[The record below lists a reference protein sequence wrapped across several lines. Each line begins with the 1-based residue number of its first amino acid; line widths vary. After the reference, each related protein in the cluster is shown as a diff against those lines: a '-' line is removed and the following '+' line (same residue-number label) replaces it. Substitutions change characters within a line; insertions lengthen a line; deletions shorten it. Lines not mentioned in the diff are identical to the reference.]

1 MGSRRKLL
9 IIESPAKAKAL
20 KSYLG
25 REWTVTASMG
35 HVRDLPLHRI
45 GVAGDDFQPA
55 YTILPEK
62 RKTLAKLKKDAEG
75 FETIFLAAD
84 PDREGEAICWHLAEL
99 LADGTRVFKRLRF
112 NAVTREAVTKAAA
125 HPGSI
130 DMDLVNAQQAR
141 RVMDRLV
148 GYRISPYLWRTLG
161 KGLSAGRVQT
171 VALRLITDREAEIKA
186 FKSTEY
192 WQVTADFQQG
202 DSRFTALLHRIG
214 GKRADGARFAPG
226 TREQVEAITPAIRTL
241 DWAVTSVD
249 RVKKLR
255 KPSPPF
261 ITSTL
266 QAAGAGISMSPGT
279 VMRNA
284 QQLYEGV
291 ELDGESVGLIT
302 YMRTDSVRISPEAVD
317 QCREVIGGIFGS
329 GLLSPSPRRFRASG
343 GSQDAHEAIRPT
355 DMNHTPDSLAGRLEA
370 GLLKLYTMIWN
381 RFAATQM
388 SDAVTEETSVTFQG
402 GDFVFLATGGRLTEP
417 GFSTVDPGQIRIP
430 RPIAAAVTGKAD
442 LLDIRAEQ
450 KFTEPPSRFGEASL
464 VTEMKKKGI
473 GRPSTYV
480 AILSTLKKRGYID
493 LREKKL
499 HPTDLGVRTVELLV
513 GLFPQL
519 FEVGFT
525 AGMEQT
531 LDMVAAG
538 DMDYVSAVKSL
549 AVPLETSLTHAM
561 SRLPEVRRELTSQ
574 TDQTCPQCGKPLL
587 DKWGR
592 FGRFLA
598 CSGYPD
604 CRYTRPVDEE
614 GAQGHNAAPVR
625 ACPDCGSP
633 MTVRSGKFGPYLSC
647 TAASCG
653 KKSPM
658 PTGVHCPLD
667 GCSGELV
674 TRRSQ
679 KGRTFYS
686 CSRYP
691 DCDFAMW
698 NPPMDTPCP
707 RCGFPIQ
714 EKRVKGVYCPRCKKK
729 TDL

>member
-25 REWTVTASMG
+25 RDWTVTASMG

-45 GVAGDDFQPA
+45 GVAGDDFQPS

-62 RKTLAKLKKDAEG
+62 RKTLAKLKKDAAG

-112 NAVTREAVTKAAA
+112 NAVTREAVTRAAA

-148 GYRISPYLWRTLG
+148 GYRISPYLWRTRG

-171 VALRLITDREAEIKA
+171 VALRLITDREAEIGA
-186 FKSTEY
+186 FKTTEY
-192 WQVTADFQQG
+192 WQVTADFEQG
-202 DSRFTALLHRIG
+202 DSLFTALLHRIG
-214 GKRADGARFAPG
+214 GRRADGARFAPG
-226 TREQVEAITPAIRTL
+226 SRGQVEGITPAIRAR
-241 DWAVTSVD
+241 DWEVTSVV
-249 RVKKLR
+249 RAEKLR

-317 QCREVIGGIFGS
+317 QCREVVGGIFGTA
-329 GLLSPSPRRFRASG
+329 LLSPSPRRFRASG

-355 DMNHTPDSLAGRLEA
+355 DMTRTPDSLSGRLDPA
-370 GLLKLYTMIWN
+370 LLRLYTMIWN

-388 SDAVTEETSVTFQG
+388 ADAVIEETSVTFEG
-402 GDFVFLATGGRLTEP
+402 GEFVFVATGGRLTVP
-417 GFSTVDPGQIRIP
+417 GFSLADPIQIRIP
-430 RPIAAAVTGKAD
+430 KPIAAAEKGSAV
-442 LLDIRAEQ
+442 LLDLRSEQ
-450 KFTEPPSRFGEASL
+450 RFTEPPARFGEASL

-493 LREKKL
+493 LRDKKL

-513 GLFPQL
+513 GLFPDL

-538 DMDYVSAVKSL
+538 EMDYVSAVKGL
-549 AVPLETSLTHAM
+549 AVPLEASLTHAM
-561 SRLPEVRRELTSQ
+561 TRLPEVRRELTSQ
-574 TDQTCPQCGKPLL
+574 TDQKCPQCGRPLL

-598 CSGYPD
+598 CSGYPE
-604 CRYTRPVDEE
+604 CRYTRPVEE
-614 GAQGHNAAPVR
+614 NGAQGNTAAPLR
-625 ACPDCGSP
+625 TCPDCGSS
-633 MTVRSGKFGPYLSC
+633 MTVRSGKFGAYLSC
-647 TAASCG
+647 SSASCG

-658 PTGVHCPLD
+658 PTGVHCPLE

-691 DCDFAMW
+691 DCDFALW
-698 NPPMDTPCP
+698 NPPLDTPCP

-729 TDL
+729 TD

>member
-25 REWTVTASMG
+25 RDWTVTASMG

-62 RKTLAKLKKDAEG
+62 RKTLTKLKKDAEG

-99 LADGTRVFKRLRF
+99 LGNETRVFKRLRF
-112 NAVTREAVTKAAA
+112 NAVTRDAVTKAAA

-130 DMDLVNAQQAR
+130 DMNLVNAQQAR

-171 VALRLITDREAEIKA
+171 VALRLITDREAEIAA
-186 FKSTEY
+186 FRSTEY
-192 WQVTADFQQG
+192 WQVTADFKQG
-202 DSRFTALLHRIG
+202 DSLFTALLHRIG
-214 GKRADGARFAPG
+214 GKRADGSRFAPG
-226 TREQVEAITPAIRTL
+226 TRGQVEEITPAIRTQN
-241 DWAVTSVD
+241 WTVTSVE
-249 RVKKLR
+249 RLKKFR

-317 QCREVIGGIFGS
+317 QCREVVGGIFGA

-355 DMNHTPDSLAGRLEA
+355 DMGRTPDSLAGRLEP
-370 GLLKLYTMIWN
+370 GLLRLYTMIWN

-388 SDAVTEETSVTFQG
+388 ADAGIEETSVTFQG
-402 GDFVFLATGGRLTEP
+402 GEFVFLATGGRLTDP
-417 GFSTVDPGQIRIP
+417 GFTLADPSQVRIP
-430 RPIAAAVTGKAD
+430 KPIAAAVTGKAD
-442 LLDIRAEQ
+442 LLDLRAEQ
-450 KFTEPPSRFGEASL
+450 KFTEPPARFGEASL

-493 LREKKL
+493 LREKRL
-499 HPTDLGVRTVELLV
+499 HPTDLGMRTVELLV
-513 GLFPQL
+513 GLFPHL

-538 DMDYVSAVKSL
+538 EMDYVSAVKSL
-549 AVPLETSLTHAM
+549 AVPLEASLTQAM
-561 SRLPEVRRELTSQ
+561 SKLPEVRRELTSQ

-604 CRYTRPVDEE
+604 CRYTRPVE
-614 GAQGHNAAPVR
+614 GEATPKNTLPVR
-625 ACPDCGSP
+625 ECPDCGSP
-633 MTVRSGKFGPYLSC
+633 MTVRSGKFGAYLSC
-647 TAASCG
+647 SSASCG

-679 KGRTFYS
+679 KGRTFFS

-698 NPPMDTPCP
+698 NPPVDTTCP

-714 EKRVKGVYCPRCKKK
+714 EKRAKGVYCPRCKKK

>member
-25 REWTVTASMG
+25 RDWTVTASMG

-45 GVAGDDFQPA
+45 GVAGDDFQPS

-62 RKTLAKLKKDAEG
+62 RKTLAKLKKDAAG

-112 NAVTREAVTKAAA
+112 NAVTREAVTRAAA

-171 VALRLITDREAEIKA
+171 VALRLITDREAEIGA
-186 FKSTEY
+186 FKTTEY
-192 WQVTADFQQG
+192 WQVTADFEQG
-202 DSRFTALLHRIG
+202 DSLFTALLHRIG
-214 GKRADGARFAPG
+214 GRRADGARFAPG
-226 TREQVEAITPAIRTL
+226 SRGQVEGITPAIRAR
-241 DWAVTSVD
+241 DWEVTSVV
-249 RVKKLR
+249 RAEKLR

-317 QCREVIGGIFGS
+317 QCREVVGGIFGTA
-329 GLLSPSPRRFRASG
+329 LLSPSPRRFRASG

-355 DMNHTPDSLAGRLEA
+355 DMTRTPDSLSGRLDPA
-370 GLLKLYTMIWN
+370 LLRLYTMIWN

-388 SDAVTEETSVTFQG
+388 ADAVIEETSVTFEG
-402 GDFVFLATGGRLTEP
+402 GEFVFVATGGRLTVP
-417 GFSTVDPGQIRIP
+417 GFSLADPIQIRIP
-430 RPIAAAVTGKAD
+430 KPIAAAEKGSAV
-442 LLDIRAEQ
+442 LLDLRSEQ
-450 KFTEPPSRFGEASL
+450 RFTEPPARFGEASL

-493 LREKKL
+493 LRDKKL

-513 GLFPQL
+513 GLFPDL

-538 DMDYVSAVKSL
+538 EMDYVSAVKGL
-549 AVPLETSLTHAM
+549 AVPLEASLTHAM
-561 SRLPEVRRELTSQ
+561 TRLPEVRRELTSQ
-574 TDQTCPQCGKPLL
+574 TDQKCPQCGRPLL

-598 CSGYPD
+598 CSGYPE
-604 CRYTRPVDEE
+604 CRYTRPVEE
-614 GAQGHNAAPVR
+614 NGAQGNTAAPVR
-625 ACPDCGSP
+625 TCPDCGSS
-633 MTVRSGKFGPYLSC
+633 MTVRSGKFGAYLSC
-647 TAASCG
+647 SSASCG

-658 PTGVHCPLD
+658 PTGVHCPLE

-691 DCDFAMW
+691 DCDFALW
-698 NPPMDTPCP
+698 NPPLDTPCP

-729 TDL
+729 TD

>member
-1 MGSRRKLL
+1 MMASRKKLL

-25 REWTVTASMG
+25 RDWTVTASMG

-45 GVAGDDFQPA
+45 GVTGDDFQPA
-55 YTILPEK
+55 YTILPDK
-62 RKTLAKLKKDAEG
+62 RKTVAKLRKDAEG
-75 FETIFLAAD
+75 FDTIFLAAD

-99 LADGTRVFKRLRF
+99 LAGENRVFRRLRF
-112 NAVTREAVTKAAA
+112 NAVTRDAVTKAAA

-130 DMDLVNAQQAR
+130 DMNLVNAQQAR

-171 VALRLITDREAEIKA
+171 VALRLITDREEEIAA
-186 FKSTEY
+186 FRSEEY
-192 WQVTADFQQG
+192 WLVSAEFRQG
-202 DSRFTALLHRIG
+202 GSSFTAVLHRVD
-214 GKRADGARFAPG
+214 GKRADGPRFAPG
-226 TREQVEAITPAIRTL
+226 TREQVDALIPLIRGKSWTVS
-241 DWAVTSVD
+241 AVE
-249 RVKKLR
+249 RVERIR

-317 QCREVIGGIFGS
+317 QCRAVVAELFGDK
-329 GLLSPSPRRFRASG
+329 LLSPSPRRFRASG

-355 DMNHTPDSLAGRLEA
+355 DMRRTPDSLAGILEP
-370 GLLKLYTMIWN
+370 GLLKLYTLIWN

-388 SDAVTEETSVTFQG
+388 ADATVEETSVYFQG
-402 GDFVFLATGGRLTEP
+402 GDLIFLATGGRLTEP
-417 GFSTVDPGQIRIP
+417 GFSLADPAQIRIP
-430 RPIAAAVTGKAD
+430 KPIAPAETGPAD
-442 LLDIRAEQ
+442 LVDLRTEQ
-450 KFTEPPSRFGEASL
+450 KFTEPPARFGEASL
-464 VTEMKKKGI
+464 VTEMKKRGI

-480 AILSTLKKRGYID
+480 AILSTLKKRGYVE
-493 LREKKL
+493 LREKRL
-499 HPTDLGVRTVELLV
+499 HPTDLGMRTVALLT
-513 GLFPQL
+513 GLFPNL
-519 FEVGFT
+519 FDIGFT
-525 AGMEQT
+525 AGMEET
-531 LDMVAAG
+531 LDSVAAG
-538 DMDYVSAVKSL
+538 EMDYAEAVKSL
-549 AVPLETSLTHAM
+549 ADPMESSLTEAM
-561 SRLPEVRRELTSQ
+561 KKLPEVRRELTAV
-574 TDQTCPQCGKPLL
+574 TDQSCPQCGKPLL

-598 CSGYPD
+598 CSGYPG
-604 CRYTRPVDEE
+604 CRYTRPIE
-614 GAQGHNAAPVR
+614 GDRETARAAELER

-633 MTVRSGKFGPYLSC
+633 MTLRTGRFGAYLSC
-647 TAASCG
+647 SNASCG
-653 KKSPM
+653 KRSPL
-658 PTGVHCPLD
+658 PTGVHCPLP
-667 GCSGELV
+667 GCAGELV

-698 NPPMDTPCP
+698 NEPLNTPCP

-714 EKRVKGVYCPRCKKK
+714 EKRAKGVYCPRCKKK
-729 TDL
+729 TD

>member
-25 REWTVTASMG
+25 RDWTVTASMG

-45 GVAGDDFQPA
+45 GVAGEDFQPA

-112 NAVTREAVTKAAA
+112 NAVTRDAVTKAAA

-130 DMDLVNAQQAR
+130 DMNLVNAQQAR

-171 VALRLITDREAEIKA
+171 VALRLITDREAEIAA
-186 FKSTEY
+186 FRSTEY
-192 WQVTADFQQG
+192 WQVTADFKQG
-202 DSRFTALLHRIG
+202 DSLFTALLHRIG
-214 GKRADGARFAPG
+214 GRRADGARFAPG
-226 TREQVEAITPAIRTL
+226 TREQVEEITPAIRTQE
-241 DWAVTSVD
+241 WTITSVD

-255 KPSPPF
+255 KPAPPF

-266 QAAGAGISMSPGT
+266 QAGGAAISMSPGT

-317 QCREVIGGIFGS
+317 QCREVVGGIFGA

-355 DMNHTPDSLAGRLEA
+355 DMTRTPESLAGRLDPA
-370 GLLKLYTMIWN
+370 LHRLYTMIWN

-388 SDAVTEETSVTFQG
+388 SDAGIEETSVTFQG
-402 GDFVFLATGGRLTEP
+402 GEFVFLATGGRLTEP
-417 GFSTVDPGQIRIP
+417 GFTLADPAQVRIP
-430 RPIAAAVTGKAD
+430 RPIAAAVTGRAD
-442 LLDIRAEQ
+442 LLDLRAEQ
-450 KFTEPPSRFGEASL
+450 KFTEPPARFGEASL

-493 LREKKL
+493 LREKRL
-499 HPTDLGVRTVELLV
+499 HPTDLGVRTVELLL
-513 GLFPQL
+513 GLFPHL

-538 DMDYVSAVKSL
+538 EMDYVSAVKSL
-549 AVPLETSLTHAM
+549 AVPLESSLTDAM
-561 SRLPEVRRELTSQ
+561 KKLPEVRRELTSQ
-574 TDQTCPQCGKPLL
+574 TDQICPQCGKPLL

-604 CRYTRPVDEE
+604 CRYTRPFEDEVTR
-614 GAQGHNAAPVR
+614 ANAAVPVR

-633 MTVRSGKFGPYLSC
+633 MTVRTGKFGAYLSC
-647 TAASCG
+647 SSSSCG
-653 KKSPM
+653 KKSPI

-674 TRRSQ
+674 TKRSQ

-698 NPPMDTPCP
+698 NPPIDTPCP

-714 EKRVKGVYCPRCKKK
+714 EKRAKGVYCPRCKKK
-729 TDL
+729 NDQ

>member
-1 MGSRRKLL
+1 MGSRKKLL

-45 GVAGDDFQPA
+45 GVAGEDFQPA

-99 LADGTRVFKRLRF
+99 LGDGTRIFKRLRF
-112 NAVTREAVTKAAA
+112 NAVTREAVTRAAA
-125 HPGSI
+125 HPDSI
-130 DMDLVNAQQAR
+130 DMNLVNAQQAR

-171 VALRLITDREAEIKA
+171 VSLRLITDREAEIEA
-186 FKSTEY
+186 FRSTEY
-192 WQVTADFQQG
+192 WQVTVDFKQG
-202 DSRFTALLHRIG
+202 DSRFAALLHRIG
-214 GKRADGARFAPG
+214 GKRADGSRFAPG
-226 TREQVEAITPAIRTL
+226 TREQVEGITPAIRNQ
-241 DWAVTSVD
+241 DWTVTSVD

-255 KPSPPF
+255 KPSGPF

-317 QCREVIGGIFGS
+317 QCREVIGGIFGT

-355 DMNHTPDSLAGRLEA
+355 DMSRTPESLAGRLEP

-388 SDAVTEETSVTFQG
+388 ADAGIEETSVTFQG
-402 GDFVFLATGGRLTEP
+402 GEFVFLATGGRLTEP
-417 GFSTVDPGQIRIP
+417 GFTLADPAQVRIP
-430 RPIAAAVTGKAD
+430 KPIAAAVTGRAD
-442 LLDIRAEQ
+442 LLDLRTEQ
-450 KFTEPPSRFGEASL
+450 KFTEPPARFGEASL
-464 VTEMKKKGI
+464 VTEMKNKGI

-499 HPTDLGVRTVELLV
+499 HPTDLGMRTVELLV
-513 GLFPQL
+513 GLFPHL

-538 DMDYVSAVKSL
+538 EMDYVSAVKSL
-549 AVPLETSLTHAM
+549 AVPLEASLTHAM
-561 SRLPEVRRELTSQ
+561 KKLPEVRRELTSQ

-598 CSGYPD
+598 CSGYPE
-604 CRYTRPVDEE
+604 CRYTRPVE
-614 GAQGHNAAPVR
+614 GEATQGNTPAPVR

-633 MTVRSGKFGPYLSC
+633 MTVRSGKFGAYLSC
-647 TAASCG
+647 SNASCG

-658 PTGVHCPLD
+658 PAGVHCPLD

-698 NPPMDTPCP
+698 NPPIDAPCP

-729 TDL
+729 TD

>member
-25 REWTVTASMG
+25 RDWTVTASMG

-45 GVAGDDFQPA
+45 GVTGEEFQPA

-125 HPGSI
+125 HPGCI
-130 DMDLVNAQQAR
+130 DMNLVNAQQAR

-171 VALRLITDREAEIKA
+171 VALRLITDREAEITA
-186 FKSTEY
+186 FKSAEY
-192 WQVTADFQQG
+192 WQVTADFKQG

-214 GKRADGARFAPG
+214 GRRADGARFAPG
-226 TREQVEAITPAIRTL
+226 TREQVEEITPAIRTR
-241 DWAVTSVD
+241 DWAVISVD
-249 RVKKLR
+249 RAKKVR

-279 VMRNA
+279 VMRHA

-317 QCREVIGGIFGS
+317 QCREAVVGIFGD

-355 DMNHTPDSLAGRLEA
+355 DMNRTPDSLAGRLDP

-388 SDAVTEETSVTFQG
+388 ADAEIEETSVTFQG
-402 GDFVFLATGGRLTEP
+402 GEFVFLATGGRLTKP
-417 GFSTVDPGQIRIP
+417 GFSAADPTQIRIP
-430 RPIAAAVTGKAD
+430 RPIAAAEKGRAD
-442 LLDIRAEQ
+442 LLDLRAEQ
-450 KFTEPPSRFGEASL
+450 KFTEPPARFGEASL
-464 VTEMKKKGI
+464 VTEMKKQGI

-513 GLFPQL
+513 GLFPHL

-538 DMDYVSAVKSL
+538 EMDYVSAVKGL

-561 SRLPEVRRELTSQ
+561 TKLPEVRRELTSQ

-598 CSGYPD
+598 CSGYPN
-604 CRYTRPVDEE
+604 CRYTRPVEEE
-614 GAQGHNAAPVR
+614 GTQGNTAAPVR
-625 ACPDCGSP
+625 ECPDCGSP
-633 MTVRSGKFGPYLSC
+633 MTVRSGKFGAYLSC
-647 TAASCG
+647 SSASCDR
-653 KKSPM
+653 KSPM

-714 EKRVKGVYCPRCKKK
+714 EKKAKGVYCPRCKKK
-729 TDL
+729 TD

>member
-25 REWTVTASMG
+25 RDWTVTASMG

-45 GVAGDDFQPA
+45 GVAGDDFQPS

-62 RKTLAKLKKDAEG
+62 RKTLAKLKKDAAG

-99 LADGTRVFKRLRF
+99 LAGGTRVFKRLRF
-112 NAVTREAVTKAAA
+112 NAVTREAVTRAAA

-130 DMDLVNAQQAR
+130 DMNLVNAQQAR

-171 VALRLITDREAEIKA
+171 VALRLITDREAEIGA
-186 FKSTEY
+186 FKTTEY
-192 WQVTADFQQG
+192 WQVTADFEQG
-202 DSRFTALLHRIG
+202 DSLFTALLHRIG
-214 GKRADGARFAPG
+214 GRRADGARFAPG
-226 TREQVEAITPAIRTL
+226 SRGQVEGITPAIRAR
-241 DWAVTSVD
+241 DWEVTSVV
-249 RVKKLR
+249 RAEKLR

-317 QCREVIGGIFGS
+317 QCREVVGGIFGT

-355 DMNHTPDSLAGRLEA
+355 DMKRTPDSLSGRLDP
-370 GLLKLYTMIWN
+370 GLLRLYTMIWN

-388 SDAVTEETSVTFQG
+388 ADAVIEETSVTFEG
-402 GDFVFLATGGRLTEP
+402 GEFVFVATGGRLTVP
-417 GFSTVDPGQIRIP
+417 GFSLADPIQIRIP
-430 RPIAAAVTGKAD
+430 KPIAAAEKGSAV
-442 LLDIRAEQ
+442 LLDLRSEQ
-450 KFTEPPSRFGEASL
+450 RFTEPPARFGEASL

-493 LREKKL
+493 LRDKKL

-513 GLFPQL
+513 GLFPNL

-538 DMDYVSAVKSL
+538 EMDYVSAVKGL
-549 AVPLETSLTHAM
+549 ALPLEASLNNAM
-561 SRLPEVRRELTSQ
+561 TRLPEVRRELTSQ
-574 TDQTCPQCGKPLL
+574 TDQKWCGRPLL

-598 CSGYPD
+598 CSGYPE
-604 CRYTRPVDEE
+604 CRFTRPVEE
-614 GAQGHNAAPVR
+614 NVAQGNTAAPVR
-625 ACPDCGSP
+625 TCPDCGSS
-633 MTVRSGKFGPYLSC
+633 MTVRSGKFGAYLSC
-647 TAASCG
+647 SSVSCG

-658 PTGVHCPLD
+658 PTGVHCPLE

-691 DCDFAMW
+691 DCDFALW
-698 NPPMDTPCP
+698 NPPLDTPCP

-714 EKRVKGVYCPRCKKK
+714 EKRVKGVFCPRCKKK
-729 TDL
+729 TD

>member
-1 MGSRRKLL
+1 
-9 IIESPAKAKAL
+9 
-20 KSYLG
+20 
-25 REWTVTASMG
+25 
-35 HVRDLPLHRI
+35 
-45 GVAGDDFQPA
+45 
-55 YTILPEK
+55 
-62 RKTLAKLKKDAEG
+62 
-75 FETIFLAAD
+75 
-84 PDREGEAICWHLAEL
+84 
-99 LADGTRVFKRLRF
+99 
-112 NAVTREAVTKAAA
+112 
-125 HPGSI
+125 
-130 DMDLVNAQQAR
+130 
-141 RVMDRLV
+141 MDRLV

-171 VALRLITDREAEIKA
+171 VALRLITDREAEIGA
-186 FKSTEY
+186 FKTAEY
-192 WQVTADFQQG
+192 WQVTADFKQG
-202 DSRFTALLHRIG
+202 DSMFTALLHRIG
-214 GKRADGARFAPG
+214 GRRADGARFAPDSRG
-226 TREQVEAITPAIRTL
+226 QVEGITPAIRASDWEVTL
-241 DWAVTSVD
+241 VVCAE
-249 RVKKLR
+249 KLR

-317 QCREVIGGIFGS
+317 QCREVVGGIFGT

-355 DMNHTPDSLAGRLEA
+355 DMKRTPDSLSGRLDP
-370 GLLKLYTMIWN
+370 GLLRLYTMIWN

-388 SDAVTEETSVTFQG
+388 ADAVIEETSVTFEG
-402 GDFVFLATGGRLTEP
+402 GEFVFVATGGRLTVP
-417 GFSTVDPGQIRIP
+417 GFSLADPIQIRIP
-430 RPIAAAVTGKAD
+430 KPIAAAEKGSAV
-442 LLDIRAEQ
+442 LLDLRSEQ
-450 KFTEPPSRFGEASL
+450 RFTEPPARFGEASL

-480 AILSTLKKRGYID
+480 AILSTLNKRGYID
-493 LREKKL
+493 LRDKKL

-513 GLFPQL
+513 GLFPDL

-538 DMDYVSAVKSL
+538 EMDYVSAVKGL
-549 AVPLETSLTHAM
+549 AVPLEASLTHAM
-561 SRLPEVRRELTSQ
+561 TRLPEVRRELTSQ
-574 TDQTCPQCGKPLL
+574 TDQKCPQCGRPLL

-598 CSGYPD
+598 CSGYPE
-604 CRYTRPVDEE
+604 CRFTRPVEE
-614 GAQGHNAAPVR
+614 NGAQGNTEAPVR
-625 ACPDCGSP
+625 TCPDCGSS
-633 MTVRSGKFGPYLSC
+633 MTVRSGKFGAYLSC
-647 TAASCG
+647 SSASCG

-658 PTGVHCPLD
+658 PTGVHCPLE

-691 DCDFAMW
+691 DGDFALW
-698 NPPMDTPCP
+698 NPPLDTPCP

-714 EKRVKGVYCPRCKKK
+714 EKRVKGVFCPRCKKK
-729 TDL
+729 TD

>member
-1 MGSRRKLL
+1 MGSRKKLL

-25 REWTVTASMG
+25 RDWTVTASMG

-45 GVAGDDFQPA
+45 GVAGEDFQPS
-55 YTILPEK
+55 YTILPDK
-62 RKTLAKLKKDAEG
+62 RKILARLKKDADG

-99 LADGTRVFKRLRF
+99 LAGGNRVFKRLRF

-130 DMDLVNAQQAR
+130 DMNLVNAQQAR

-171 VALRLITDREAEIKA
+171 VALRLITDREAEIAA
-186 FKSTEY
+186 FRSTEY

-214 GKRADGARFAPG
+214 GKRADGSRFAPG
-226 TREQVEAITPAIRTL
+226 TREQVEAITPAIRTR

-249 RVKKLR
+249 RVEKLR
-255 KPSPPF
+255 KPAPPF

-317 QCREVIGGIFGS
+317 QCREVVGGVFGAA
-329 GLLSPSPRRFRASG
+329 LLSPSPRRFRASG

-355 DMNHTPDSLAGRLEA
+355 DMNRTPGSLAGRLET
-370 GLLKLYTMIWN
+370 GLHKLYTMIWN

-388 SDAVTEETSVTFQG
+388 TDAVLEETSVTFQG
-402 GDFVFLATGGRLTEP
+402 GEFVFLATGGRLTEP
-417 GFSTVDPGQIRIP
+417 GFSTADPGQIRIP
-430 RPIAAAVTGKAD
+430 RPIDAAVTGGAD
-442 LLDIRAEQ
+442 LLDLRAEQ
-450 KFTEPPSRFGEASL
+450 RFTEPPARFGEASL
-464 VTEMKKKGI
+464 VTEMKKRGI

-493 LREKKL
+493 LREKRL
-499 HPTDLGVRTVELLV
+499 HPTDLGMRTVGLLA
-513 GLFPQL
+513 GLFPHL
-519 FEVGFT
+519 FEIGFT

-531 LDMVAAG
+531 LDMVASG
-538 DMDYVSAVKSL
+538 DMDYVSAVRSL
-549 AVPLETSLTHAM
+549 AAPLETSLTHAM
-561 SRLPEVRRELTSQ
+561 KKLPEVRRELTSQ

-604 CRYTRPVDEE
+604 CRYTRPVEDE
-614 GAQGHNAAPVR
+614 GAKGSNAAPVR

-633 MTVRSGKFGPYLSC
+633 MTVRSGKFGAYLSC

-714 EKRVKGVYCPRCKKK
+714 EKRAKGVYCPRCKKK

>member
-1 MGSRRKLL
+1 MDSGKKLL

-25 REWTVTASMG
+25 RGWTVTASMG

-45 GVAGDDFQPA
+45 GVSGDDFQPS
-55 YTILPEK
+55 YTILPDK
-62 RKTLAKLKKDAEG
+62 RKTLAKLRKDAEG
-75 FETIFLAAD
+75 FKTIFLAAD

-99 LADGTRVFKRLRF
+99 LSDGTRVFRRLRF
-112 NAVTREAVTKAAA
+112 NAVTREAVTRAAS
-125 HPGSI
+125 HPGGI
-130 DMDLVNAQQAR
+130 DMNLVNAQQAR

-171 VALRLITDREAEIKA
+171 VALRLVTDREAEIAA
-186 FKSTEY
+186 FKSCEY
-192 WQVTADFQQG
+192 WHVSADFRQG
-202 DSRFTALLHRIG
+202 ESLFTATLHRID
-214 GKRADGARFAPG
+214 GKRADGPRFAPG
-226 TREQVEAITPAIRTL
+226 TRQQVDAILPAAREA
-241 DWAVTSVD
+241 DWVVTSVD
-249 RVKKLR
+249 RVKKPR

-266 QAAGAGISMSPGT
+266 QAAGAAISMSPGT

-291 ELDGESVGLIT
+291 ELEGESVGLIT

-317 QCREVIGGIFGS
+317 QCREVVAAVFGRE
-329 GLLSPSPRRFRASG
+329 LLSPAPRRFRASG

-355 DMNHTPDSLAGRLEA
+355 DMNRTPQSLSGRLEPA
-370 GLLKLYTMIWN
+370 LHKLYTMIWN

-388 SDAVTEETSVTFQG
+388 ADAVTEETSITFQG
-402 GDFVFLATGGRLTEP
+402 GDFVFLATGGRLTDP
-417 GFSTVDPGQIRIP
+417 GFSVADPSQIRIP
-430 RPIAAAVTGKAD
+430 KPIAPAEKGVAD
-442 LLDIRAEQ
+442 LVDLGAEQ
-450 KFTEPPSRFGEASL
+450 RFTEPPSRFSEASL

-493 LREKKL
+493 LREKRL
-499 HPTDLGVRTVELLV
+499 HPTDLGLRTVELLV
-513 GLFPQL
+513 GLFPSL
-519 FEVGFT
+519 FEIGFT
-525 AGMEQT
+525 AGMELT

-538 DMDYVSAVKSL
+538 EMDYTTAVKGL
-549 AVPLETSLTHAM
+549 AVPLEASLTHAM
-561 SRLPEVRRELTSQ
+561 TRLPEVRRGLTSQ
-574 TDQTCPQCGKPLL
+574 TDHVCPQCGKPLV

-604 CRYTRPVDEE
+604 CRYTRPVDGEAQPE
-614 GAQGHNAAPVR
+614 GTPAPSR
-625 ACPDCGSP
+625 TCPDCGSA
-633 MTVRSGKFGPYLSC
+633 MTARNGRFGAYLSC
-647 TAASCG
+647 TGASCG

-658 PTGVHCPLD
+658 PTGVNCPLE
-667 GCSGELV
+667 GCTGELV

-679 KGRTFYS
+679 KGKTFYS

-691 DCDFAMW
+691 DCDYAMW
-698 NPPMDTPCP
+698 NPPLDTPCP

-714 EKRVKGVYCPRCKKK
+714 EKRAKGVYCPRCKKK
-729 TDL
+729 TD